1 MESMVRD
8 LQLAIRGLARTP
20 AFSAVAVLCLALA
33 IGVNSAMFSIVHA
46 VLLDP
51 LPYREPDRVVLVYN
65 RFLGQEQERVPASGY
80 EFVDLRDRTESF
92 ERVAAVIPQFL
103 NLTGDGDAERLV
115 GARASADLFPLLGV
129 QAAEGRTFTAEEDVY
144 GQNQVVLLG
153 HELWGRRFGADPAVV
168 GRSLTLNDIPHQVVG
183 VLPEGFSFGPFDYD
197 VWIPAAIN
205 FGQLPPR
212 NARGLTVVGRL
223 AEGVSL
229 AGAQADLEALGRSL
243 REEHP
248 DIYPAGDTWGLEAVP
263 VLEDLVGDT
272 RPKLFALTGAVALVL
287 FIACAN
293 VANLLLARATA
304 REKEVGIRSSLGAGR
319 GRLARQFLTE
329 GLVLSLAGALPGLL
343 LAWWI
348 PKALVAV
355 QPARVPRL
363 DEVAL
368 EPSVVLFTLSV
379 AVATGVAFG
388 MVPLVR
394 ARSVQISRVLSEGGK
409 TSAAGSR
416 GAVARSALVVA
427 EIAMALVVLVGAALL
442 GQSVRSLERV
452 DPGFRTDG
460 VLTFRFSFSPQEY
473 PDDAGKVQ
481 LVRRL
486 SERLA
491 ALPGVERL
499 AAVSH
504 IPLSP
509 VETAGDL
516 RLEGQAPDP
525 ERGNPRTSWRM
536 ATPGY
541 FETLDIPLL
550 AGRVFQETDT
560 AEAPGVVVLE
570 GRLARRL
577 YPEQDPLGHRLALLR
592 FDGTEDWR
600 TVIGVVA
607 DVRQQS
613 LTSETG
619 DQLYVPYDQFPFGLV
634 NFVLRAGVAPEALTP
649 EVRRA
654 VAEIDPDLPVLDL
667 QPLREYVETA
677 LSEHRFH
684 ALLFG
689 IFAAVALVLAVAGVY
704 GVMAYS
710 VAQRTREIGLRVA
723 LGADRPDILRLVVR
737 QGLRLAGLGVVVG
750 LAGALGLVRWIESLL
765 FGVRGTDV
773 ATYLVAGLVVC
784 ALAWLASYLPA
795 RRAVRVEPAAALR
808 QE

>member
-1 MESMVRD
+1 MEAITRE
-8 LQLAIRGLARTP
+8 LQLAVRGLARTP
-20 AFSAVAVLCLALA
+20 AFSAVAILCLALA

-80 EFVDLRDRTESF
+80 ELIDVRDRTESF

-103 NLTGDGDAERLV
+103 NLTGAGDAERLV

-129 QAAEGRTFTAEEDVY
+129 DAAEGRTFTADEDVY
-144 GQNQVVLLG
+144 GRNQVVLLG
-153 HELWGRRFGADPAVV
+153 HELWRRRFGADPEVV

-197 VWIPAAIN
+197 VWVPVAIN
-205 FGQLPPR
+205 FAQLPPR

-229 AGAQADLEALGRSL
+229 AGARADLGALARSL

-248 DIYPAGDTWGLEAVP
+248 DVYPAGGTWDLEAVP
-263 VLEDLVGDT
+263 VMEDLVGDT
-272 RPKLFALTGAVALVL
+272 RPALFALTGAVALVL

-319 GRLARQFLTE
+319 ARLARQFLTE

-368 EPSVVLFTLSV
+368 DPSVLLFTLAI

-388 MVPLVR
+388 LVPLVR
-394 ARSVQISRVLSEGGK
+394 SRSVQLSRVLSEGGK

-442 GQSVRSLERV
+442 AQSVRSLGRM
-452 DPGFRTDG
+452 DPGFRTEG
-460 VLTFRFSFSPQEY
+460 VLTFRLFLSPQEY

-504 IPLSP
+504 IPLSA
-509 VETAGDL
+509 VETSGDL

-525 ERGNPRTSWRM
+525 ERGNPRTGWRM
-536 ATPGY
+536 ATPEY
-541 FETLDIPLL
+541 FETLEVPLL
-550 AGRVFQETDT
+550 AGRAFRDSDT

-570 GRLARRL
+570 RRLARRL
-577 YPEQDPLGHRLALLR
+577 FPGQDPLGRRLALLR
-592 FDGTEDWR
+592 FDGSEDWR
-600 TVIGVVA
+600 TVVGVVG

-613 LTSETG
+613 LTTETG
-619 DQLYVPYDQFPFGLV
+619 DQLYVPWAQYPFGLV
-634 NFVLRAGVAPEALTP
+634 NFVLRAGVRPEALTP

-654 VAEIDPDLPVLDL
+654 VAEIDRDLPVLDL

-689 IFAAVALVLAVAGVY
+689 IFAAVALVLALAGVY

-723 LGADRPDILRLVVR
+723 LGADRTDILRLVVR

-750 LAGALGLVRWIESLL
+750 LAGALALVRWIESLL

-795 RRAVRVEPAAALR
+795 RRATRVEPAAALR